1 MLSRVLNKEETE
13 GTANIKT
20 LRQEE
25 PDWMYHFTCLE
36 QRFFISKIKVLNQ
49 IIPEVFLIL

>member
-13 GTANIKT
+13 GTANIKA
-20 LRQEE
+20 LGQE

-36 QRFFISKIKVLNQ
+36 QKFFISKIKVLNQ